1 MTHDDDS
8 PIFDPHPDL
17 RATVAA
23 AIAHAG
29 QRIGNRAQF
38 PDAVAPSQVE
48 ILRECPL
55 ATPPQSLVTYGDDG
69 SLCWLALVRTTPFS
83 ILALLH
89 ATRAADAPTWQIVG
103 MNLSA
108 VPPSVRAP
116 IFGKL
121 LVLGRQ
127 RITWGAQVFDPAA
140 RTMRIRLADG
150 TRGEDTVV
158 NASLLL
164 SMPLRSPAAWADV
177 ALLEILDADNNVL
190 MAERHTLS

>member
-1 MTHDDDS
+1 MTHDDS

-17 RATVAA
+17 TATVAA

-29 QRIGNRAQF
+29 QRIGNPAQF
-38 PDAVAPSQVE
+38 PVAVAPTQIE
-48 ILRECPL
+48 ILRERPL
-55 ATPPQSLVTYGDDG
+55 ATPPQSLVTNGGDG
-69 SLCWLALVRTTPFS
+69 SLCCLALVRTTPFW
-83 ILALLH
+83 ILAVLH
-89 ATRAADAPTWQIVG
+89 ATRAADTPAWQIVG

-108 VPPSVRAP
+108 VPPSVGAP

-127 RITWGAQVFDPAA
+127 RMTWGAQVFDPTA

-150 TRGEDTVV
+150 TMGEDTVM
-158 NASLLL
+158 NGSLLL

-177 ALLEILDADNNVL
+177 ARLEILDADNNVL
-190 MAERHTLS
+190 MAERHALS